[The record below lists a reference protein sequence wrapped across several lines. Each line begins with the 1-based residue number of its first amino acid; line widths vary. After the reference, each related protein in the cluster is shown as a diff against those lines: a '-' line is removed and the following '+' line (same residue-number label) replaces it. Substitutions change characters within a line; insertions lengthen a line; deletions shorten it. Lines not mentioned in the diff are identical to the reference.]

1 MENLSV
7 ENEAKVPAVFLQ
19 IIIFITGEVNLLPR
33 FFFSYFLLLLLA
45 AAAAVAKKCIKH

>member
-33 FFFSYFLLLLLA
+33 FLLSA
-45 AAAAVAKKCIKH
+45 VTVAAAAVAKKCINIKFIG